1 MNTILNQGNKRNCG
15 IWAVCAIL
23 IHNNVVFDIE
33 KITNNFAPYI
43 NQIEKLFVASGLVKQ
58 FIKIPTTRLVD
69 LWLKRWEYLLTG
81 TNLWDFTLEDN
92 VWWLVEFDWK
102 SQHWFIIVENLWDK
116 YKLQNSWGESYWENG
131 YMYMKK
137 SDFSKLFCPRR
148 VIIK

>member
-43 NQIEKLFVASGLVKQ
+43 PLIEKLFVASGLVKQ

-69 LWLKRWEYLLTG
+69 LWLRKGEYLLTW
-81 TNLWDFTLEDN
+81 TNLGNFTSSN
-92 VWWLVEFDWK
+92 VTFDWK
-102 SQHWFIIVENLWDK
+102 SNHWFVICEDCWDRWK
-116 YKLQNSWGESYWENG
+116 ILNSWGDSWWENG
-131 YMYMKK
+131 YWYIKK
-137 SDFSKLFCPRR
+137 SDFSKLFTPRR
-148 VIIK
+148 IICNK

>member
-43 NQIEKLFVASGLVKQ
+43 PLIEKLFIESGLIDK

-69 LWLKRWEYLLTG
+69 LWLRKWEYLLTW
-81 TNLWDFTLEDN
+81 TNLGNFTSSN
-92 VWWLVEFDWK
+92 VTFDWK
-102 SQHWFIIVENLWDK
+102 SNHWFVICEDCWDR
-116 YKLQNSWGESYWENG
+116 YKIQNSWGIEWGENWYW
-131 YMYMKK
+131 YIKK
-137 SDFSKLFCPRR
+137 SDFSKLFTPRR
-148 VIIK
+148 IVIKKISV